1 MSVYLSFPL
10 FLSFLDRPLLS
21 LFFGSRNIVS
31 SIFVKVAIFWSPNW
45 PLAAGCELARDGYIW
60 APWERTGSRWGDRW
74 GARGCE
80 QNRNA
85 GMWGIRGRGE
95 KARRRIEIRIDTR
108 KSSGTRPTFGYS
120 CDRSFLS
127 LFSIFLLPL
136 CSFNFPLALFSP
148 ASPHSSLPDRILPL
162 TPPISFSFVSSKA
175 PRFLDW
181 LDLHFRQNP

>member
-85 GMWGIRGRGE
+85 GMWGIRGRGRKLVDE
-95 KARRRIEIRIDTR
+95 SRSGSTR
-108 KSSGTRPTFGYS
+108 GKVVVRDQPSVTAAIVRF
-120 CDRSFLS
+120 FLS
-127 LFSIFLLPL
+127 SPSFYFLFVPLTFLSRFSPPLPLLPPR
-136 CSFNFPLALFSP
+136 SNPSAY
-148 ASPHSSLPDRILPL
+148 
-162 TPPISFSFVSSKA
+162 PPISFSFVSSKA